1 VWRLLSQEDAS
12 AETPNATD
20 SLPNIDG
27 VEVVSADQ
35 FMGAQA
41 VEGVKVVRDTL
52 WVRVIASGEAQASR
66 RSPVATRAAGV
77 VERVFVR
84 ENASVQVG
92 QLLVQ
97 LDTVEAQMRLTESE
111 ASLVRAQASYQ
122 ERMLAG
128 AGINLSPADAANRR
142 GSSAR
147 PKASTEDSVHAL

>member
-1 VWRLLSQEDAS
+1 MKLQRGILSVLTVLLLLFGVGATVVWRLLSQEDAS
-12 AETPNATD
+12 AETPASD
-20 SLPNIDG
+20 SLPNIEG

-84 ENASVQVG
+84 ENAAVQAG

-97 LDTVEAQMRLTESE
+97 L
-111 ASLVRAQASYQ
+111 
-122 ERMLAG
+122 
-128 AGINLSPADAANRR
+128 
-142 GSSAR
+142 
-147 PKASTEDSVHAL
+147 